1 MILTAFNIKQC
12 VEEMVGGFDYS
23 SIYFIDLAIDGLV
36 FGVGKNFDVGSLC
49 DELQLRFPHAD
60 FIFETTDNLLIVDW

>member
-1 MILTAFNIKQC
+1 MILTAFNIKRC
-12 VEEMVGGFDYS
+12 VEEIVGGFDYS

-36 FGVGKNFDVGSLC
+36 FGRSESFDVGSLC

-60 FIFETTDNLLIVDW
+60 FIFETTNNLVIVDW